1 MALRALLGSGHDSV
15 AGIRGGHA
23 YICAMLLALD
33 MLLAS
38 HDRQPGRARHLYRAA
53 RTRITLHDQSA
64 CTPADQGECDSG
76 EPCRTEPDASRP
88 AETREVG
95 GSIPSL
101 PTTSAQVNG
110 AGSPGFP

>member
-38 HDRQPGRARHLYRAA
+38 HDRQPGRARQVVAQDRPRLAA
-53 RTRITLHDQSA
+53 KLVPSM
-64 CTPADQGECDSG
+64 P
-76 EPCRTEPDASRP
+76 
-88 AETREVG
+88 G
-95 GSIPSL
+95 GSSDVNKARGNGNP
-101 PTTSAQVNG
+101 AQCTNIDC
-110 AGSPGFP
+110 S